1 MTPEDNSDDPTLMP
15 ARPSPPGPS
24 GPPDHTV
31 DTATPHAT
39 GQGSG
44 HAADTS
50 TGSNVN
56 ALPPGTRLE
65 EFELHSV
72 LGEGG
77 FGIVYVAWDH
87 LLQRKVAVKEYMPS
101 AMAGRSG
108 QTQVQVLAERWRET
122 FDKGLES
129 FVNEARTLARF
140 DHPALLKVFRFW
152 RANGTAYM
160 AMPLYDGVT
169 WKERLRQMREAGQ
182 AASEAWLLSL
192 LGPLTEALALI
203 HADNTFH
210 RDIAPDNVLLLAG
223 SGQPVLLDFGAARS
237 VIGGLT
243 QDLTVILKPG
253 YAPVEQYAEVPSM
266 TQGAWTDVY
275 ALAAS
280 VHFALTGKVPPAS
293 VSRLITD
300 AYIPLAT
307 RAPAGISPGF
317 AAALDKA
324 LRVRPDERT
333 PSMAAFRKDLG
344 LPPTEQAAAPALAVA
359 PPIGATARTPGNRR
373 SALRLGA
380 GAVGALALGGL
391 GWWASQGRTGGAT
404 GAPSAAPAPTPSP
417 AAAPVVTPSATGPFE
432 VRTEFQRVI
441 TGQTPQFTVRAA
453 PVKTP
458 LRIGRDQLAFTVSS
472 SRAGFVQVLTLG
484 PDGTLWLLFPNAQAS
499 DNRIAA
505 GQTLNLPQAQW
516 ALDVAE
522 PAGTEQFLVIVSAQ
536 PRDYSELSQQREY
549 IFLKLPTGAEGAAA
563 LARWTRSTPLLLGSL
578 KSCPSA
584 DCEDYGAAAFSVEI
598 VR

>member
-1 MTPEDNSDDPTLMP
+1 
-15 ARPSPPGPS
+15 
-24 GPPDHTV
+24 
-31 DTATPHAT
+31 
-39 GQGSG
+39 
-44 HAADTS
+44 
-50 TGSNVN
+50 
-56 ALPPGTRLE
+56 LPPGTRLE
-65 EFELHSV
+65 EFELQSV

-101 AMAGRSG
+101 TMAGRNG
-108 QTQVQVLAERWRET
+108 QTQVQVRAERWRET

-182 AASEAWLLSL
+182 APSEAWLLSL

-253 YAPVEQYAEVPSM
+253 YAPVEQYAEVPGM

-300 AYIPLAT
+300 AYTPLAT
-307 RAPAGISPGF
+307 RAPAGISPGV

-333 PSMAAFRKDLG
+333 GSMAAFRKDLG
-344 LPPTEQAAAPALAVA
+344 LTPTEQAAAPAPTVA
-359 PPIGATARTPGNRR
+359 PPAGTAAVTPANRR
-373 SALRLGA
+373 GALWLGG
-380 GAVGALALGGL
+380 GAVGVVEIDICAVGAGRASGWLAIAGG
-391 GWWASQGRTGGAT
+391 GGRFFGGGA
-404 GAPSAAPAPTPSP
+404 GS
-417 AAAPVVTPSATGPFE
+417 VFE
-432 VRTEFQRVI
+432 T
-441 TGQTPQFTVRAA
+441 
-453 PVKTP
+453 
-458 LRIGRDQLAFTVSS
+458 
-472 SRAGFVQVLTLG
+472 
-484 PDGTLWLLFPNAQAS
+484 
-499 DNRIAA
+499 
-505 GQTLNLPQAQW
+505 
-516 ALDVAE
+516 
-522 PAGTEQFLVIVSAQ
+522 
-536 PRDYSELSQQREY
+536 
-549 IFLKLPTGAEGAAA
+549 
-563 LARWTRSTPLLLGSL
+563 
-578 KSCPSA
+578 
-584 DCEDYGAAAFSVEI
+584 
-598 VR
+598 